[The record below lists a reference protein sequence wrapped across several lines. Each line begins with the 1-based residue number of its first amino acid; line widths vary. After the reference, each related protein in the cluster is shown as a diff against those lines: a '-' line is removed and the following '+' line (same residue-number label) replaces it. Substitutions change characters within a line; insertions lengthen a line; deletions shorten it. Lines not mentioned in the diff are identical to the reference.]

1 MAFKGGQY
9 LAGLFPVI
17 LVQIQNHRRVVTSS
31 RLRSA
36 LIPHC
41 VSYVVPFHESSIGKK
56 KMVVLLFINIVK
68 KKKKLI

>member
-1 MAFKGGQY
+1 MMAFKGGQY

-17 LVQIQNHRRVVTSS
+17 LVQIQTNRRVVTSS
-31 RLRSA
+31 RLRSTM
-36 LIPHC
+36 IPHC
-41 VSYVVPFHESSIGKK
+41 VSCIIWESSIGKK